1 MRTTCGSRSSLAC
14 CRRCSL
20 GDLLPAPAIAL
31 DAAARESLVP
41 AASLRAHRPRHRCGH
56 DGQRKRVA
64 HMPTATTAEE
74 DSSSKMVQNYPH
86 DFTKRLFIITWWLR
100 GHIIKEH
107 LKLLRSQQD
116 DLNAKLGKAK
126 AELLDL
132 EKHLATGAS
141 RITLSDHVI
150 STARLFGDMQII
162 IKDMEATLAHLTQPR
177 SDVE

>member
-86 DFTKRLFIITWWLR
+86 DFTERLFF
-100 GHIIKEH
+100 E
-107 LKLLRSQQD
+107 
-116 DLNAKLGKAK
+116 
-126 AELLDL
+126 
-132 EKHLATGAS
+132 
-141 RITLSDHVI
+141 
-150 STARLFGDMQII
+150 
-162 IKDMEATLAHLTQPR
+162 
-177 SDVE
+177 SDVVSIKKTPQRTQA

>member
-14 CRRCSL
+14 CRRCSI

-86 DFTKRLFIITWWLR
+86 DFTERQIFLPSDFSALVDFLSFQVFCWGR
-100 GHIIKEH
+100 
-107 LKLLRSQQD
+107 RFPV
-116 DLNAKLGKAK
+116 
-126 AELLDL
+126 
-132 EKHLATGAS
+132 ATKFFNS
-141 RITLSDHVI
+141 L
-150 STARLFGDMQII
+150 
-162 IKDMEATLAHLTQPR
+162 
-177 SDVE
+177 

>member
-86 DFTKRLFIITWWLR
+86 DFTERHFLLTVVQRLP
-100 GHIIKEH
+100 
-107 LKLLRSQQD
+107 
-116 DLNAKLGKAK
+116 LNGIGRRWNAY
-126 AELLDL
+126 
-132 EKHLATGAS
+132 
-141 RITLSDHVI
+141 
-150 STARLFGDMQII
+150 
-162 IKDMEATLAHLTQPR
+162 
-177 SDVE
+177 

>member
-74 DSSSKMVQNYPH
+74 DSSSNMVQNYPH
-86 DFTKRLFIITWWLR
+86 DFTERQNTFTSMN
-100 GHIIKEH
+100 G
-107 LKLLRSQQD
+107 SP
-116 DLNAKLGKAK
+116 
-126 AELLDL
+126 
-132 EKHLATGAS
+132 LAGVPP
-141 RITLSDHVI
+141 I
-150 STARLFGDMQII
+150 
-162 IKDMEATLAHLTQPR
+162 LTNPR
-177 SDVE
+177 SWAASGSYRYIVWRNSFIKK